1 MRLKTRLVLS
11 FLLVAWIPLGAAVGV
26 LTQRTDAAFE
36 RSFEARKDAVIE
48 AVQSR
53 LDRVSR
59 DLEQAL
65 DKMAEDQ
72 ILTRD
77 LIEPLRRKV
86 FYSHG
91 DSGDAPPRPAPGDE
105 AADDDLDYERAIVRE
120 ARRLI
125 TSPSVDTLRL
135 VDLKEQVGHV
145 IAIGHRTGVEEADTE
160 IVSLAAQHPERTV
173 FRHERVER
181 PGTGEAV
188 EVWTL
193 QRMRVVDGRVAL
205 VGGKVIDTALLEDLR
220 FGASQDTHVALDD
233 ARGKRVAATFPED
246 RPQGDY
252 ARGTHKLLNPGDP
265 EPVATLTV
273 YVSRAD
279 VEQRL
284 RDLWL
289 TAAILGSASGLLAL
303 LAGLWIARR
312 LSRPLEA
319 LAAAAS
325 ELAAGARDMQV
336 PELRGDDEMALL
348 TRAFNQMTLDL
359 TEGEERLRQ
368 SERVG
373 AWREIARRI
382 AHEIKNPLFPIQM
395 SIETLVKVY
404 DRKHPDFEEIFRES
418 TATILEEVAR
428 MKRIVTEFS
437 DFARMPAPRPIETDL
452 VDLAGQVVSLH
463 RETAPEVALRVVAAE
478 PVAAEVDP
486 DQLRQALINLV
497 KNGLEALRRGGE
509 RAPDGASLEV
519 RVEVGREDTALVIV
533 TDNGPGMDEA
543 TLQKLFVP
551 YFTTKAEGSG
561 LGLAIVH
568 RIIAEHGGS
577 IRVDS
582 QAGVGSR
589 FAIRLPRHA
598 AAHDATHDAS
608 QAPGG

>member
-1 MRLKTRLVLS
+1 MKLKTRLVLS
-11 FLLVAWIPLGAAVGV
+11 FLLVAWIPLGAVVGV

-53 LDRVSR
+53 LDRVSQ

-65 DKMAEDQ
+65 DKMAADP

-86 FYSHG
+86 FYGRGGESS
-91 DSGDAPPRPAPGDE
+91 DDAVDDR
-105 AADDDLDYERAIVRE
+105 ADGDLDYERAIVRE

-125 TSPSVDTLRL
+125 TSPAVDTLRL
-135 VDLKEQVGHV
+135 VDLSEQVGHV

-160 IVSLAAQHPERTV
+160 IVALAAQHPERTV

-181 PGTGEAV
+181 PETGEAV

-193 QRMRVVDGRVAL
+193 QRLRVVDGRVAL

-233 ARGKRVAATFPED
+233 ARGKRVAATFVEELP
-246 RPQGDY
+246 RGDF
-252 ARGTHKLLNPGDP
+252 ARGKHTLSNPGDP

-279 VEQRL
+279 VEGRL
-284 RDLWL
+284 RDLWT
-289 TAAILGSASGLLAL
+289 TAAILASVSGLLAL
-303 LAGLWIARR
+303 LAGLWISRR

-325 ELAAGARDMQV
+325 EVATGARDMQV
-336 PELRGDDEMALL
+336 PELRGDDEVALL
-348 TRAFNQMTLDL
+348 TRAFNQMTFELS
-359 TEGEERLRQ
+359 ESEERLRQ
-368 SERVG
+368 SERVA

-395 SIETLVKVY
+395 SIETLIKVW

-418 TATILEEVAR
+418 TNTILEEVAR

-437 DFARMPAPRPIETDL
+437 DFARMPAPRPVETDL
-452 VDLAGQVVSLH
+452 VDLAAQVVALY
-463 RETAPEVALRVVAAE
+463 RDTAPGVDVDVAADGD
-478 PVAAEVDP
+478 VFAEVDP

-497 KNGLEALRRGGE
+497 KNGLEALGG
-509 RAPDGASLEV
+509 ASDGGSLEV
-519 RVEVGREDTALVIV
+519 RVSAAEDGTALVII
-533 TDNGPGMDEA
+533 TDNGSGMDEA

-551 YFTTKAEGSG
+551 YFTTKAEGTG

-568 RIIAEHGGS
+568 RIIAEHGGT

-582 QAGVGSR
+582 QAGVGTR

-598 AAHDATHDAS
+598 PHVGAGHEPDLT
-608 QAPGG
+608 

>member
-91 DSGDAPPRPAPGDE
+91 DSEDAPPRPAPGDE